1 MTKRNR
7 TARPRPQVTVCI
19 PTVEGRERELERA
32 VRSAQDQTWSA
43 ARILIQRDL
52 DREGA
57 AAARNQLIARTDT
70 EWIAWLDDDD
80 WLMPGHLAALGR
92 AVQADPSLDLV
103 YPTPQMEP
111 RKRIGG
117 FEQVPV
123 CPAATTYQGVFP
135 REPWGLRWCQEFE
148 SHIRRRGSFIPITHL
163 VRTEKAVEAGGFP
176 PGRAL
181 PDGRYQGEDE
191 RYLIALLDR
200 GAVFHHVPRTTWH
213 WYANPRS
220 TAGKGAAGHG

>member
-1 MTKRNR
+1 VKRSR
-7 TARPRPQVTVCI
+7 DPKPRPQITVCI
-19 PTVEGRERELERA
+19 PTVDGREELRDRA
-32 VRSAQDQTWSA
+32 IRSAQDQTWPA
-43 ARILIQRDL
+43 ARILIQRDADL
-52 DREGA
+52 EGA
-57 AAARNQLIARTDT
+57 AAARNQLIARTGT

-80 WLMPGHLAALGR
+80 WFGSRHLETMAR

-103 YPTPQMEP
+103 YTSPQMEP
-111 RKRIGG
+111 LAVRDGVPSR
-117 FEQVPV
+117 PV

-135 REPWGLRWCQEFE
+135 REPWGLRWCPEFE
-148 SHIRRRGSFIPITHL
+148 SHIRRRGSFVPITHL
-163 VRTEKAVEAGGFP
+163 VRTEAVVAAGGFP
-176 PGRAL
+176 PGRVL

-200 GAVFHHVPRTTWH
+200 GAVFHHVDRTTWH